1 MSNSSDRSLS
11 LPGSGVDNASAERPI
26 STSLPDFVYRE
37 LRDAIMDGVF
47 SPGEMLRQ
55 DEVASRLGVSR
66 SPLREAMPRLEAEG
80 LVVLKPR
87 RGYAVASMEAEDII
101 EVFDLRSLIES
112 DLALRSCADRSA
124 ADAEAVQATLA
135 EMDGIAESS
144 PDADLGR
151 WFQLNALLHDQLLLP
166 ARRPH
171 HLRALHNCYGL
182 IEAYIRMEVRFT
194 GNLSEAQAEHRRLA
208 AAFVAGDGAAL
219 ADLVRQHCLHTRDRL
234 LRGLSGRFRPR
245 RVTA

>member
-1 MSNSSDRSLS
+1 MSSSSDRDGRPLD
-11 LPGSGVDNASAERPI
+11 LAEPAGGDRPVT
-26 STSLPDFVYRE
+26 TSLPEFVYRE
-37 LRDAIMDGVF
+37 LRDAILDGVF

-87 RGYAVASMEAEDII
+87 RGYAVASMETEDVI
-101 EVFDLRSLIES
+101 EVFDLRCLIEG
-112 DLALRSCADRSA
+112 D
-124 ADAEAVQATLA
+124 VATLA
-135 EMDGIAESS
+135 CARRNDADIEAVRVTVAKMDRIAEDPSAS
-144 PDADLGR
+144 DLGT
-151 WFQLNALLHDQLLLP
+151 WFQLNALLHDQLLMP

-194 GNLSEAQAEHRRLA
+194 GNLSEAQAEHRSLA
-208 AAFVAGDGAAL
+208 KAFIDGDGVAL
-219 ADLVRQHCLHTRDRL
+219 AELMRQHGLHTRDRL
-234 LRGLSGRFRPR
+234 LRGLAGRFRPR
-245 RVTA
+245 RVDA